1 MQTLYLPI
9 APPDAVFY
17 QRALDRQAQLTKP
30 PGSLGMLEQLAVKL
44 AALQRRDDPQIENIH
59 ISIFAADHGIA
70 AEGVSAFP
78 QAVTAEMV
86 KNFAVGGA
94 AVNVLARQVNA
105 HFEVVDVGLL
115 KPVDLLSVIR
125 QRAAAG
131 TKNFKIKPAMTEAQ
145 LEIALAAGR
154 AAVSRALAA
163 RADIFIGGE
172 MGIAN
177 TCSASAMTAALLDV
191 PVADITGAGT
201 GLNAG
206 QIRHKAAVIAQ
217 ALQTHRQRLT
227 TPLAVLQTLGG
238 FEIAALAAAYISA
251 AQQSLPV
258 LVDGFISSVAALL
271 AARINPDC
279 QSWFFYGHRSGE
291 KGHQRVLAA
300 LAAEPILQ
308 LGMRLGEASGAVMAV
323 PVLQMACRLHNEMAT
338 FTQAHVSG
346 GL

>member
-1 MQTLYLPI
+1 MQTLFLPI
-9 APPDAVFY
+9 AAPDAEFY
-17 QRALDRQAQLTKP
+17 RRALHRQTQLTKP
-30 PGSLGMLEQLAVKL
+30 PGSLGRLEQLAVAL
-44 AALQRRDDPQIENIH
+44 AALQRRDQPALDNIH

-70 AEGVSAFP
+70 AEAVSAFP

-86 KNFAVGGA
+86 KNFAAGGA
-94 AVNVLARQVNA
+94 AVNVLARQLNA

-115 KPVDLLSVIR
+115 NPVELPSVIR
-125 QRAAAG
+125 QRAGAG
-131 TKNFKIKPAMTEAQ
+131 TENFKIKPAMSEAQ
-145 LEIALAAGR
+145 LQIALAAGR
-154 AAVSRALAA
+154 AAVSRALVGK
-163 RADIFIGGE
+163 ADIFIGGE

-177 TCSASAMTAALLDV
+177 TCSASAMAAALLAV
-191 PVADITGAGT
+191 PADEITGAGT

-206 QIRHKAAVIAQ
+206 QIRHKAAVIQ
-217 ALQTHRQRLT
+217 LALQTHCQRLT

-251 AQQSLPV
+251 AQQRLPV

-279 QSWFFYGHRSGE
+279 RCWFFYGHRSEE
-291 KGHQRVLAA
+291 KGHQQVLDA

-338 FTQAHVSG
+338 FSQARISA

>member
-1 MQTLYLPI
+1 MQTLFLPI
-9 APPDAVFY
+9 TAPNAAFY
-17 QRALDRQAQLTKP
+17 QRALDRQTQLTKP

-44 AALQRRDDPQIENIH
+44 AALQRRDDPQLENIH
-59 ISIFAADHGIA
+59 ISIFAADHGVA

-86 KNFAVGGA
+86 KNFAAGGA
-94 AVNVLARQVNA
+94 AVNVLARQVKA
-105 HFEVVDVGLL
+105 SFEVVDVGLL
-115 KPVDLLSVIR
+115 NPVELPNVIR
-125 QRAAAG
+125 QRAGAG
-131 TKNFKIKPAMTEAQ
+131 TENFKIKPAMSAAQ
-145 LEIALAAGR
+145 LQIALAAGR
-154 AAVSRALAA
+154 AAVSRALVGK
-163 RADIFIGGE
+163 ADIFIGGE

-177 TCSASAMTAALLDV
+177 TCSASAMAAALLAV
-191 PVADITGAGT
+191 PADAITGAGT
-201 GLNAG
+201 GLNDG
-206 QIRHKAAVIAQ
+206 QIRHKAAVIEQ
-217 ALQTHRQRLT
+217 ALQMHRQRLD
-227 TPLAVLQTLGG
+227 TPVMILQTLGG

-251 AQQSLPV
+251 AQQRLPV

-271 AARINPDC
+271 ASKINPDC
-279 QSWFFYGHRSGE
+279 QAWFFYGHRSEE